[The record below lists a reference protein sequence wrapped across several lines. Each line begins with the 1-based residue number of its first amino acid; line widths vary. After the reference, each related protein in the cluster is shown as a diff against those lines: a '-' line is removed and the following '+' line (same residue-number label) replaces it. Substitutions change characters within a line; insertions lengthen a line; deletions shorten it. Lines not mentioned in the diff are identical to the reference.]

1 MPYIIY
7 GRPYKTWQM
16 VFDTCFSWVWVS
28 PQIGYYQNIG
38 LSMAGGIMQQYNAVT
53 TILDIIKTESKA
65 IILK

>member
-1 MPYIIY
+1 
-7 GRPYKTWQM
+7 M